1 MMPVLLMFSRNI
13 IDDFRGI
20 IDNYILHNWWL
31 KVMLRIVASLTVNS
45 RGVIYNYNIFIIQQ
59 KLSMFYKNIFM
70 TDEQGTMLNFSRP

>member
-1 MMPVLLMFSRNI
+1 MLSRNI

-70 TDEQGTMLNFSRP
+70 TDEQGTMLNFLRP